1 MTDYRI
7 EIARKEQLPAIVA
20 LLADDAIG
28 AFLED
33 PSAMD
38 VYQRAFEDMA
48 QNPHSEVYV
57 ALDDAGEVVGCV
69 QMSVAQFLVHRGEKR
84 VEIAGL
90 RINRKL
96 RRSGLGGTLLR
107 HVMEEGRRRGATV
120 AQFTSN
126 KARQEAHMFYERM
139 GFKASH
145 DGYKISLKA

>member
-28 AFLED
+28 ALLED
-33 PSAMD
+33 PSAVD
-38 VYQRAFEDMA
+38 VYQRAFDDMA
-48 QNPHSEVYV
+48 QNPHSEIYV
-57 ALDDAGEVVGCV
+57 ALDDAGDVVGCV

-96 RRSGLGGTLLR
+96 RRSGLGAKLLR

>member
-7 EIARKEQLPAIVA
+7 ETAKKEHLSAIVA
-20 LLADDAIG
+20 LLTDDAIG

-38 VYQRAFEDMA
+38 VYQRAFDEIDQDPNSA
-48 QNPHSEVYV
+48 LYV
-57 ALDDAGEVVGCV
+57 ALDANNHIVGCV
-69 QMSVAQFLVHRGEKR
+69 QMSVTQFLVHRGEKR

-90 RINRKL
+90 RVSGKL
-96 RRSGLGGTLLR
+96 RRSGLGAMLLR
-107 HVMEEGRRRGATV
+107 YVMDEGRRRGAIV

-126 KARQEAHMFYERM
+126 KARQDAHMFYERM

>member
-1 MTDYRI
+1 MTGYRI
-7 EIARKEQLPAIVA
+7 EAAKKEHLRAIVA

-33 PSAMD
+33 PSAFG
-38 VYQRAFEDMA
+38 VYEAAFDEM
-48 QNPHSEVYV
+48 QKNPNAAIYV
-57 ALDDAGEVVGCV
+57 ALNDGDEVVGSV
-69 QMSVAQFLVHRGEKR
+69 QMSVAQFLVHRGERR

-90 RINRKL
+90 RVSGKL
-96 RRSGLGGTLLR
+96 RRSGVGALLLR

-126 KARQEAHMFYERM
+126 KARQDAHMFYERM

-145 DGYKISLKA
+145 DGYKISLKS

>member
-1 MTDYRI
+1 MTSYRI
-7 EIARKEQLPAIVA
+7 ETATKEHLPAIGA

-38 VYQRAFEDMA
+38 VYDRAFGDM
-48 QNPHSEVYV
+48 QRNPNAAIYV
-57 ALDDAGEVVGCV
+57 ALDEAGGVVGCV

-90 RINRKL
+90 RVSGKL
-96 RRSGLGGTLLR
+96 RRSGVGGLLLR
-107 HVMEEGRRRGATV
+107 YVMDEGRRRGATV

-126 KARQEAHMFYERM
+126 KARQDAHMFYERM

-145 DGYKISLKA
+145 DGYKISLKR

>member
-1 MTDYRI
+1 MTSYRI
-7 EIARKEQLPAIVA
+7 ETARKEHLRAIVA

-38 VYQRAFEDMA
+38 VYQRAFDDMV
-48 QNPHSEVYV
+48 QNPNSEVYV
-57 ALDDAGEVVGCV
+57 ALDDAGDVVGCV

-90 RINRKL
+90 RISRKL

-139 GFKASH
+139 GFRASH
-145 DGYKISLKA
+145 DGYKISLKS

>member
-38 VYQRAFEDMA
+38 VYQRAFDDMA

-57 ALDDAGEVVGCV
+57 ALNDAGEVVGCV
-69 QMSVAQFLVHRGEKR
+69 QMSVAQFLVHCGEKR

-90 RINRKL
+90 RINGKL

-145 DGYKISLKA
+145 DGYKISLKV

>member
-7 EIARKEQLPAIVA
+7 ETAKKEHLPAIVA

-28 AFLED
+28 AFLEE

-38 VYQRAFEDMA
+38 VYQRAFDEMA
-48 QNPHSEVYV
+48 ANPQAAVYV
-57 ALDDAGEVVGCV
+57 ALDADNEVVGCV

-90 RINRKL
+90 RISRKL
-96 RRSGLGGTLLR
+96 RRSGVGGLLLR
-107 HVMEEGRRRGATV
+107 YVMDEGRRRGATV

-126 KARQEAHMFYERM
+126 KARQDAHMFYERM

-145 DGYKISLKA
+145 DGYKISLKS